1 MVGGGVVT
9 KEVTVPGFK
18 HDLAS
23 VVHGALMP
31 NPMIHRDELELVSK
45 YGLKY
50 IQPDPQLAIIFPD
63 DRALVFY
70 RDIHKTCESIAQ
82 FSERDAEKYP
92 KYIERATEV
101 LKMSGVIF
109 YSPPPTFGAMVS
121 LMDSSEMGREYLRV
135 VMSSAHDMAEEWFE
149 SEQMKIAIS
158 RWASEMMVGP
168 VENGTGA
175 YAFGI
180 PLIHR
185 WGMAY
190 PEGGSGML
198 SETLAACLKDKGG
211 QIKLSSPIKAI
222 KVEGGE
228 AKGVILDNGEEIL
241 AEKAVISN
249 LNAKQLFLE
258 MLKPELLPEGFQEK
272 VRRLKPSTFQ
282 GMLQALALDEAPR
295 YRAGGDVNKASMVEI
310 SPFLEDYLRAFDEFR
325 YGVPSTIMPMM
336 VVATLF
342 DSTRAPQ
349 GKHTMYLYHYEPYN
363 LKDGGAAK
371 WDKIKQEVANGILE
385 TLRRHTTN
393 MGAENILGRW
403 IHTPLDIERYNPS
416 FVHGDIGHLGAFVT
430 QFFGNRPLPG
440 WGKYKTP
447 VKKLYM
453 CGSSTHPG
461 GAVTGGGRAA
471 VQVIMEDLGI
481 DFRKVIAK

>member
-1 MVGGGVVT
+1 
-9 KEVTVPGFK
+9 
-18 HDLAS
+18 
-23 VVHGALMP
+23 
-31 NPMIHRDELELVSK
+31 
-45 YGLKY
+45 
-50 IQPDPQLAIIFPD
+50 
-63 DRALVFY
+63 
-70 RDIHKTCESIAQ
+70 
-82 FSERDAEKYP
+82 
-92 KYIERATEV
+92 
-101 LKMSGVIF
+101 
-109 YSPPPTFGAMVS
+109 
-121 LMDSSEMGREYLRV
+121 
-135 VMSSAHDMAEEWFE
+135 
-149 SEQMKIAIS
+149 
-158 RWASEMMVGP
+158 
-168 VENGTGA
+168 
-175 YAFGI
+175 
-180 PLIHR
+180 
-185 WGMAY
+185 
-190 PEGGSGML
+190 
-198 SETLAACLKDKGG
+198 
-211 QIKLSSPIKAI
+211 
-222 KVEGGE
+222 
-228 AKGVILDNGEEIL
+228 
-241 AEKAVISN
+241 
-249 LNAKQLFLE
+249 
-258 MLKPELLPEGFQEK
+258 
-272 VRRLKPSTFQ
+272 
-282 GMLQALALDEAPR
+282 
-295 YRAGGDVNKASMVEI
+295 
-310 SPFLEDYLRAFDEFR
+310 
-325 YGVPSTIMPMM
+325 MPMM

>member
-1 MVGGGVVT
+1 
-9 KEVTVPGFK
+9 
-18 HDLAS
+18 
-23 VVHGALMP
+23 
-31 NPMIHRDELELVSK
+31 MIHHDELELVSK

-295 YRAGGDVNKASMVEI
+295 YRAGGDVNKVFPA
-310 SPFLEDYLRAFDEFR
+310 L
-325 YGVPSTIMPMM
+325 
-336 VVATLF
+336 
-342 DSTRAPQ
+342 
-349 GKHTMYLYHYEPYN
+349 
-363 LKDGGAAK
+363 
-371 WDKIKQEVANGILE
+371 
-385 TLRRHTTN
+385 
-393 MGAENILGRW
+393 
-403 IHTPLDIERYNPS
+403 
-416 FVHGDIGHLGAFVT
+416 
-430 QFFGNRPLPG
+430 
-440 WGKYKTP
+440 
-447 VKKLYM
+447 
-453 CGSSTHPG
+453 
-461 GAVTGGGRAA
+461 
-471 VQVIMEDLGI
+471 
-481 DFRKVIAK
+481 